1 MGGSK
6 NKKILSLQTEKAI
19 RTSSSFDVLNKK
31 KTCNPIKCH
40 VEYTPMMVTSLLAL

>member
-31 KTCNPIKCH
+31 KR
-40 VEYTPMMVTSLLAL
+40 VTPLSVM